1 MAFAFPNETYSGKIV
16 EVALGAGG
24 KARKVGGQAAMPLCN
39 FEGEY
44 PNRPLVAMEVYD
56 KPEAAQNWP
65 EACKA
70 PFTDVLTDPVA
81 WAKKCIDE
89 YGAEAICLQLW
100 STDPNGMDT
109 SAAEAAE
116 LTKKVAEAISVP
128 LIVWGSE
135 NNEKDGEVL
144 AKVAEVCDGM
154 NLVIGPAREEN
165 YKKIGGAAIG
175 YGHTVVGQTPI
186 DVNMAKQLNILL
198 NNLGVPMNKI
208 IMDPQM
214 GALGYGIEYTY
225 TVMERDRLTALKQGD
240 EKMQS
245 PLICDIGKYCWK
257 AKEAGVPQAEEPTL
271 GDEKVRRVLWET
283 VSAVDVL
290 AAGADVL
297 ILRHPESVRIL
308 KKMIEEVAA

>member
-1 MAFAFPNETYSGKIV
+1 MAFAFPKESYSGKIV
-16 EVALGAGG
+16 EVTLGAGE
-24 KARKVGGQAAMPLCN
+24 KARKVGGETAMPLCN
-39 FEGEY
+39 FEGEF
-44 PNRPLVAMEVYD
+44 PNRPVVAMEVYD
-56 KPEAAQNWP
+56 NAQATEAWPEAA
-65 EACKA
+65 KA
-70 PFTDVLTDPVA
+70 PFSDVLSDPVA

-109 SAAEAAE
+109 SPDEAAN
-116 LTKKVAEAISVP
+116 LVKKVAEAIAVP

-135 NNEKDGEVL
+135 NAEKDAEVL
-144 AKVAEVCDGM
+144 AKVAEACDGM
-154 NLVIGPAREEN
+154 NLVLGPAREEN

-186 DVNMAKQLNILL
+186 DVNMAKQLNILM
-198 NNLGVPMNKI
+198 NNLGVPMDKI
-208 IMDPQM
+208 LMDPQM

-225 TVMERDRLTALKQGD
+225 SVMERDRLTALKQGD

-257 AKEAGVPQAEEPTL
+257 TKEAGISESEEPTF
-271 GDEKVRRVLWET
+271 GDAGTRGVLWET

-297 ILRHPESVRIL
+297 ILRHPDSVRIL
-308 KKMIEEVAA
+308 KKMVDDVMA